1 MKKNN
6 NKFIAAIATGVS
18 LNDLANTEPK
28 GKEIIKNEEDKVH
41 EDSSIIEE
49 KVNDVD
55 EVKEE
60 IKVQPV
66 IKTEQPKKTKSKNNK
81 EFIDNIIALY
91 NEKNPDKNNEK
102 TSLLVTPQLH
112 YKLKMLALSSK
123 VNLFDLT
130 NAIFT
135 SFLDENK
142 DDIESLMKKLM

>member
-1 MKKNN
+1 MKKNSN
-6 NKFIAAIATGVS
+6 FISAIAQTAN
-18 LNDLANTEPK
+18 LNDLAKNDPK
-28 GKEIIKNEEDKVH
+28 GKEIINVENDKANEDIPVLEEKTTSIEEDK
-41 EDSSIIEE
+41 EE
-49 KVNDVD
+49 NK
-55 EVKEE
+55 
-60 IKVQPV
+60 IQPV
-66 IKTEQPKKTKSKNNK
+66 VKTDQPKKTKSKNNK

-135 SFLDENK
+135 SFLNENK
-142 DDIESLMKKLM
+142 EDIESLMKKLM